1 MIGFV
6 EAVNYLIIGGQ
17 VMNKNKKSRIATA
30 VIASIIVIIIV
41 FAGVSIY
48 KNKTSEINSL
58 QTENVNINQ
67 ELEERDSLVN
77 EMVTAFNDIEDNLKF
92 IKEKREMLSI
102 ENEKEGGRDQK
113 QAIIEDIKL
122 MNEML
127 EKSSAHIEDL
137 EKKLKRSG
145 IEMSS
150 FRKKIENL
158 NKNIEDQNTQI
169 AALQQQIED
178 RDMMLAT
185 LNQKVD
191 TMSFEIAKKADTLA
205 QKQEL
210 IEEKTYQLNKG
221 FVAYGTYKELEENGV
236 LKKDGGFLGLG
247 KHKSLQENFDQQYF
261 TELNI
266 QDTKSIP
273 LFSHKAKVISE
284 HPDSSY
290 SFIEE
295 DGVIA
300 YLEIEDPEE
309 FWKISKYAVIEI
321 K

>member
-102 ENEKEGGRDQK
+102 ENEKEGRRDQK

>member
-127 EKSSAHIEDL
+127 EKSSTHIEDL

>member
-30 VIASIIVIIIV
+30 VIASIIVFIIV

-58 QTENVNINQ
+58 QTENININQ

-102 ENEKEGGRDQK
+102 ENEKEGRCDQK

>member
-1 MIGFV
+1 MD
-6 EAVNYLIIGGQ
+6 
-17 VMNKNKKSRIATA
+17 KNKKSRIAT
-30 VIASIIVIIIV
+30 IILASVIVIIVV

-48 KNKTSEINSL
+48 NNKTSEIDSL
-58 QTENVNINQ
+58 QTENVNISQ
-67 ELEERDSLVN
+67 ELQERDSLVN

-102 ENEKEGGRDQK
+102 ENQKEGGRDQK

-127 EKSSAHIEDL
+127 EKSSAHIDDL

-150 FRKKIENL
+150 FKKKIASL
-158 NKNIEDQNTQI
+158 NQNIEDQNTQI
-169 AALQQQIED
+169 ASLQKQVEE

-191 TMSFEIAKKADTLA
+191 TMSFEIAKKVDTL
-205 QKQEL
+205 QLRQQE

-221 FVAYGTYKELEENGV
+221 YVAYGTYKELADNGV
-236 LKKDGGFLGLG
+236 LTKDGGFLGIG
-247 KHKSLQENFDQQYF
+247 KHVALEENFDNQYF

-266 QDTKSIP
+266 QDTKTIP
-273 LFSHKAKVISE
+273 LFTNKAKIISE

-290 SFIEE
+290 TFVEE

-300 YLEIEDPEE
+300 YLEIEDPAE

>member
-102 ENEKEGGRDQK
+102 ENEKEGRRDQK

-247 KHKSLQENFDQQYF
+247 KHKSLQDNFDQQYF

>member
-1 MIGFV
+1 VIGFV

-102 ENEKEGGRDQK
+102 ENEKEGRRDQK

-169 AALQQQIED
+169 AALQQQIEE

-247 KHKSLQENFDQQYF
+247 KHKSLQENFDNQYF

-266 QDTKSIP
+266 QDTKTIP
-273 LFSHKAKVISE
+273 LFTNKAKIISE

-300 YLEIEDPEE
+300 YLEIEDPAE

>member
-1 MIGFV
+1 
-6 EAVNYLIIGGQ
+6 
-17 VMNKNKKSRIATA
+17 MNKNKKSRIAA
-30 VIASIIVIIIV
+30 LLLASVIVIIVV
-41 FAGVSIY
+41 FAGVSVY
-48 KNKTSEINSL
+48 KNKVNEIDTL
-58 QTENVNINQ
+58 QTKNININQ

-102 ENEKEGGRDQK
+102 ETDQEGGRDQK
-113 QAIIEDIKL
+113 QAIIDDIKL

-127 EKSSAHIEDL
+127 EKSSAHIDEL

-150 FRKKIENL
+150 FKKKIASL
-158 NKNIEDQNTQI
+158 NQSIEDQNTQI
-169 AALQQQIED
+169 AELQQQIEE
-178 RDMMLAT
+178 RDMMLAEM
-185 LNQKVD
+185 NQKVD
-191 TMSFEIAKKADTLA
+191 VMQVEIAKKTDTL
-205 QKQEL
+205 QLKNQL

-221 FVAYGTYKELEENGV
+221 YVAYGTYKELAENGV
-236 LKKDGGFLGLG
+236 LTKDGGFLGIG
-247 KHKSLQENFDQQYF
+247 KHISLQENFDDQYF

-266 QDTKSIP
+266 KDTKTIP
-273 LFSHKAKVISE
+273 LFTNKAKVISE

-300 YLEIEDPEE
+300 YLEIDDPEE

>member
-1 MIGFV
+1 M
-6 EAVNYLIIGGQ
+6 
-17 VMNKNKKSRIATA
+17 K
-30 VIASIIVIIIV
+30 
-41 FAGVSIY
+41 
-48 KNKTSEINSL
+48 
-58 QTENVNINQ
+58 
-67 ELEERDSLVN
+67 
-77 EMVTAFNDIEDNLKF
+77 
-92 IKEKREMLSI
+92 
-102 ENEKEGGRDQK
+102 
-113 QAIIEDIKL
+113 
-122 MNEML
+122 ML

-221 FVAYGTYKELEENGV
+221 FVAYGTYKAIGREWCFE
-236 LKKDGGFLGLG
+236 KRRWIPWTG
-247 KHKSLQENFDQQYF
+247 K
-261 TELNI
+261 T
-266 QDTKSIP
+266 
-273 LFSHKAKVISE
+273 
-284 HPDSSY
+284 
-290 SFIEE
+290 
-295 DGVIA
+295 
-300 YLEIEDPEE
+300 
-309 FWKISKYAVIEI
+309 
-321 K
+321 

>member
-102 ENEKEGGRDQK
+102 ENEKEGRRDQK

-191 TMSFEIAKKADTLA
+191 TMSFEIAKKTDTLA

>member
-1 MIGFV
+1 VIGFV

-102 ENEKEGGRDQK
+102 ENEKEGRRDQK

-158 NKNIEDQNTQI
+158 NKNIEDQNAQI
-169 AALQQQIED
+169 AALQQQIEERD
-178 RDMMLAT
+178 RMLAT

-191 TMSFEIAKKADTLA
+191 TMSFEITKKADTLA

-247 KHKSLQENFDQQYF
+247 KHKSLQDNFDQQYF